1 MRNVFDQYSQPEN
14 RLTHALGTL
23 LHEEPKALR
32 SFLKMA
38 GASPPKGKRL
48 IVLEQ
53 SLPGSDSDSTENE
66 KLGLPDLWIYDVEE
80 TWCLL
85 VECKG
90 EGQVTFDQVRR
101 HQRTAE
107 RRDFQKIDL
116 LALTVQETT
125 RKLPKGTERLL
136 WSEVYAW
143 AKKLPS
149 TNTVDNSWSERFTQY
164 LEIAERKMADDSYLR
179 NGTLTTFTG
188 IPFGDDMPYSYGE
201 AKRVLRLMTERLR
214 KRADLKRFGMDPKVP
229 GRAAI
234 TGRKGEQVW
243 DYLTLRSAAAEK
255 PFTSSPHLTVAM
267 NRTLV
272 GAGVTVPNGVS
283 PAMRKRLTAEGV
295 ESFMELLA
303 ECTEN
308 LCRALPVADGV
319 AVPFLYL
326 EQRHFKSQR
335 SKGTNDGL
343 LELDL
348 RTLIP
353 GKHEG
358 VKCQPQWAEAVF
370 ALLVAKR
377 SNMQMGV
384 GANFAYG
391 EATQGVEVLDLLAGA
406 WIALEP
412 LLERLGAGR

>member
-1 MRNVFDQYSQPEN
+1 
-14 RLTHALGTL
+14 
-23 LHEEPKALR
+23 
-32 SFLKMA
+32 
-38 GASPPKGKRL
+38 
-48 IVLEQ
+48 
-53 SLPGSDSDSTENE
+53 
-66 KLGLPDLWIYDVEE
+66 
-80 TWCLL
+80 
-85 VECKG
+85 
-90 EGQVTFDQVRR
+90 
-101 HQRTAE
+101 
-107 RRDFQKIDL
+107 
-116 LALTVQETT
+116 
-125 RKLPKGTERLL
+125 
-136 WSEVYAW
+136 
-143 AKKLPS
+143 
-149 TNTVDNSWSERFTQY
+149 
-164 LEIAERKMADDSYLR
+164 
-179 NGTLTTFTG
+179 
-188 IPFGDDMPYSYGE
+188 
-201 AKRVLRLMTERLR
+201 
-214 KRADLKRFGMDPKVP
+214 
-229 GRAAI
+229 
-234 TGRKGEQVW
+234 
-243 DYLTLRSAAAEK
+243 
-255 PFTSSPHLTVAM
+255 M

-412 LLERLGAGR
+412 LLERLGAGK

>member
-23 LHEEPKALR
+23 LHEEQKALR

-38 GASPPKGKRL
+38 GAKPPKGKRL

-53 SLPGSDSDSTENE
+53 SLPGSDIDSTENE
-66 KLGLPDLWIYDVEE
+66 RLGLPDLWIHDLEE

-90 EGQVTFDQVRR
+90 EGKVTFDQLRR
-101 HQRTAE
+101 HKRTAE
-107 RRDFQKIDL
+107 RRDFKQIDL
-116 LALTVQETT
+116 LALTIQEST
-125 RKLPKGTERLL
+125 RKLPQGTQRLL

-143 AKKLPS
+143 AKGMTS
-149 TNTVDNSWSERFTQY
+149 ATSVAHGWAERFTQY

-303 ECTEN
+303 ECAEN
-308 LCRALPVADGV
+308 LCRALPVADGL

-335 SKGTNDGL
+335 SKGTNDGRL
-343 LELDL
+343 QLDL
-348 RTLIP
+348 RTVIA
-353 GKHEG
+353 GKQEG

-377 SNMQMGV
+377 SNMQLGV

-391 EATQGVEVLDLLAGA
+391 RATQSVEVLDLIAGA
-406 WIALEP
+406 WIGVKP
-412 LLERLGAGR
+412 LLERLGAGK